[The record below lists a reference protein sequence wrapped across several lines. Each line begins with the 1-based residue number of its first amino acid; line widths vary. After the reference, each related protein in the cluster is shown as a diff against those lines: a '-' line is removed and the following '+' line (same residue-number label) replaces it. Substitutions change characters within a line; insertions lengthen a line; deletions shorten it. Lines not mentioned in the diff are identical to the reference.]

1 MRFIES
7 IERTWVAHDS
17 TDRASILGVK
27 RGSVEAHARETMAG
41 PAETSVVIC
50 AYTLDRW
57 ADLVAS
63 VESARQQR
71 PSPREVIVVI
81 DHNDDLLRRA
91 QVELLPSIVVANI
104 GTRGLSGARNSGVDA
119 ASGDIVAFL
128 DDDAAA
134 AEGWLAALTA
144 PFADPHVVGTGGG
157 AEAVWT
163 APRPSWFPDEFGW
176 VVGCSYRGL
185 PVTRA
190 PVRNPIGCNMA
201 FRRAALLEVGGF
213 RDEVGR
219 VGTLPA
225 GCEETELSIRL
236 LDSRPTDTIMFEPA
250 AVVHHHVA
258 ANRSQW
264 SYFRSRCYHE
274 GRSKAVVSR
283 LRGRRSG
290 LSSEF
295 RYTAVVL
302 PTGVGRAL
310 GSVVHGDLAGLGRA
324 AAIVAGLGF
333 TTAGY
338 LAAGVRLRRAGAP
351 ATTEVNA
358 SAASSPAGPEAM
370 R

>member
-1 MRFIES
+1 M
-7 IERTWVAHDS
+7 T
-17 TDRASILGVK
+17 
-27 RGSVEAHARETMAG
+27 AG

-57 ADLVAS
+57 ADIVDA
-63 VESARQQR
+63 VDSARRQQ
-71 PSPREVIVVI
+71 PGPLEVIVVI
-81 DHNDDLLRRA
+81 DHNDVLLRRA
-91 QVELLPSIVVANI
+91 QVELVPTIVVANT
-104 GTRGLSGARNSGVDA
+104 GTRGLSGARNTGVEA

-134 AEGWLAALTA
+134 ADGWLAALTA
-144 PFADPHVVGTGGG
+144 PFVDPHVVGTGGG
-157 AEAVWT
+157 AEPVWT
-163 APRPSWFPDEFGW
+163 KPRPSWFPDEFGW

-185 PVTRA
+185 PVSRA

-236 LDSRPTDTIMFEPA
+236 LEGRPADLIMFEPA
-250 AVVHHHVA
+250 ALVRHHVA
-258 ANRSQW
+258 ANRSEW

-295 RYTAVVL
+295 RYTAVIL
-302 PTGVGRAL
+302 PTGVVRAL
-310 GSVVHGDLAGLGRA
+310 GSVVRGDLGGFGRA
-324 AAIVAGLGF
+324 GAIVLGLGF
-333 TTAGY
+333 TTIGY
-338 LAAGVRLRRAGAP
+338 VAAGLRLRRTAAP
-351 ATTEVNA
+351 TAHDAPPAST
-358 SAASSPAGPEAM
+358 SAAVEPEAL